1 MPFQNI
7 PFERLRVPIL
17 QQDLPCCRLV
27 TMSGEILTI
36 DKSHNKKPDGLFP
49 NDESKCKGKGKGKVR
64 LKVKVKQSLYRPGVA
79 QRVPGN

>member
-1 MPFQNI
+1 
-7 PFERLRVPIL
+7 
-17 QQDLPCCRLV
+17 
-27 TMSGEILTI
+27 MSGEILTI